1 MNAATQEE
9 YCGTFYAAKVLG
21 MSVGTVQALVQ
32 RGELKAWR
40 TQGGHRRISLESI
53 RDYQRAQGV
62 PELPQRSAHLRVLVV
77 EDDPASLEMFRN
89 AIASW
94 SLPVDCTSMTSA
106 MEALIDIGN
115 IKPDVLV
122 TDLLMPGVDGF
133 ELLRALH
140 ANPSFSSMVL
150 VAMTGLAEDEIRAKG
165 GLPGSTVT
173 MPKPIDLEWLRGF
186 LTALCVVRQLTNDNA
201 HRP

>member
-1 MNAATQEE
+1 VSPS
-9 YCGTFYAAKVLG
+9 C
-21 MSVGTVQALVQ
+21 
-32 RGELKAWR
+32 
-40 TQGGHRRISLESI
+40 
-53 RDYQRAQGV
+53 
-62 PELPQRSAHLRVLVV
+62 PQRSAHLRVLVV

-140 ANPSFSSMVL
+140 AITDCP
-150 VAMTGLAEDEIRAKG
+150 
-165 GLPGSTVT
+165 
-173 MPKPIDLEWLRGF
+173 
-186 LTALCVVRQLTNDNA
+186 
-201 HRP
+201 

>member
-1 MNAATQEE
+1 MNTGIQDE

-21 MSVGTVQALVQ
+21 ISVGTVQALVQ
-32 RGELKAWR
+32 RGDLKAWR
-40 TQGGHRRISLESI
+40 TQGGHRRISMESM
-53 RDYQRAQGV
+53 REYQRAQGA
-62 PELPQRSAHLRVLVV
+62 PELLHRAHHLRVLVV
-77 EDDPASLEMFRN
+77 EDDPASLELFRN
-89 AIASW
+89 AIDGW

-106 MEALIDIGN
+106 MEALIDIGT
-115 IKPDVLV
+115 IRPDVLV

-140 ANPSFSSMVL
+140 ANPSFSGMVL
-150 VAMTGLAEDEIRAKG
+150 VAMTGLSSEQISARG

-186 LTALCVVRQLTNDNA
+186 LTALCVVRRLINENA
-201 HRP
+201 NQM